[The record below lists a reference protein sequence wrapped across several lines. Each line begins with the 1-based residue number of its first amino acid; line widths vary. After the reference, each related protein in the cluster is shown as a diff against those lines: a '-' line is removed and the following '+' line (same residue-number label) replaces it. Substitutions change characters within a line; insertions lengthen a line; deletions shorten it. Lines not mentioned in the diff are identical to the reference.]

1 MSKEPEVRLIT
12 RGFVCQIGSL
22 LEDSFCEGLSSMQ
35 TPALLKSLT
44 PGSRMS
50 RLLMSEKKT
59 PASHKHIVTPKV
71 SDINER

>member
-1 MSKEPEVRLIT
+1 
-12 RGFVCQIGSL
+12 
-22 LEDSFCEGLSSMQ
+22 MQ

-44 PGSRMS
+44 PGSRIS

-59 PASHKHIVTPKV
+59 PASHMHIVTPKV

>member
-1 MSKEPEVRLIT
+1 
-12 RGFVCQIGSL
+12 
-22 LEDSFCEGLSSMQ
+22 MQ

-59 PASHKHIVTPKV
+59 PASQMHIVTPKV